1 MNAIWANAD
10 LLTDFRTARRGEG
23 AMSETITH
31 KPVMREEALA
41 ALALKPGHVVV
52 DATLGLAG
60 HAAAILPGI
69 LPGGRLIG
77 IDKDEEALALARG
90 RLEEWSSSCDL
101 VHDDFRHLER
111 VLDRCHVDGIDAAL
125 FDLGVS
131 SYQLKT
137 PERGFSFQA
146 EGPLD
151 MRMDRHG
158 FISAYDLVNTLT
170 EEELASILYK
180 FGEER
185 FSRRIAHALVAAR
198 QRSPIASTR
207 QLADVVWKATPFK
220 ARRRRLHPAT
230 RTFQA
235 LRIAVNR
242 ELEGLDEA
250 LKKAAV
256 FLNKKG
262 RLVVIAFH
270 SLEDRIVKENF
281 KALEK
286 TGRFRR
292 VAKKVARPS
301 AEELRANPRSRSAR
315 LRVIERTS

>member
-1 MNAIWANAD
+1 MSSIWASSASW
-10 LLTDFRTARRGEG
+10 TDDRTHGEEE
-23 AMSETITH
+23 AVSETIRH
-31 KPVMREEALA
+31 QPVMREEALA
-41 ALALKPGHVVV
+41 ALALKPGDVVV

-60 HAAAILPGI
+60 HAAAFLPRI

-90 RLEEWSSSCDL
+90 RLTDWSSSCDL
-101 VHDDFRHLER
+101 VHDDFRNLER
-111 VLDRCHVDGIDAAL
+111 ILDRCRVDGIDAAF

-131 SYQLKT
+131 SFQLET

-170 EEELASILYK
+170 EGELASILYK

-198 QRSPIASTR
+198 VRAPIASTR
-207 QLADVVWKATPFK
+207 QLADIVWKATPFK

-250 LKKAAV
+250 LKKMAV
-256 FLNKKG
+256 YLNKKG
-262 RLVVIAFH
+262 RCVVIAFH
-270 SLEDRIVKENF
+270 SLEDRIVKEDF

-292 VAKKVARPS
+292 VVKKVGRPS
-301 AEELRANPRSRSAR
+301 LQEIRVNPRSRSAR

>member
-1 MNAIWANAD
+1 MHSILANVA
-10 LLTDFRTARRGEG
+10 LLGDRRSDGGEG
-23 AMSETITH
+23 QMSATVTH
-31 KPVMREEALA
+31 KPVMCAEVLA
-41 ALALKPGHVVV
+41 ALALEPGEVVV
-52 DATLGLAG
+52 DATLGLGG
-60 HAAAILPGI
+60 HAAALLPEI
-69 LPGGRLIG
+69 APGGRLIG
-77 IDKDEEALALARG
+77 IDKDEEALTLARG
-90 RLEEWSSSCDL
+90 RLEQWSACCDI

-111 VLDRCHVDGIDAAL
+111 VLDRCRVDGIDAAL

-131 SYQLKT
+131 SYQLET

-185 FSRRIAHALVAAR
+185 FSRRIAHALVAIRRRA
-198 QRSPIASTR
+198 PIASTR

-242 ELEGLDEA
+242 ELESLDEA

-256 FLNKKG
+256 YLNKGG
-262 RLVVIAFH
+262 RCVVIAFH

-292 VAKKVARPS
+292 VAKKVVRP
-301 AEELRANPRSRSAR
+301 AADEVCANPRSRSAR
-315 LRVIERTS
+315 LRVIERIS

>member
-1 MNAIWANAD
+1 MCPIWANTAS
-10 LLTDFRTARRGEG
+10 LTDFRTDGGEG
-23 AMSETITH
+23 AVSETIIH

-41 ALALKPGHVVV
+41 ALNLRPGHVVV

-77 IDKDEEALALARG
+77 IDKDEEALGLARG
-90 RLEEWSSSCDL
+90 RLEEWSSSCDI

-111 VLDRCHVDGIDAAL
+111 VLDRCRVDGIDAAL

-131 SYQLKT
+131 SYQLQT

-198 QRSPIASTR
+198 RRSPIASTR

-242 ELEGLDEA
+242 ELESLDEA

-256 FLNKKG
+256 YLNKKG
-262 RLVVIAFH
+262 RCVVIAFH

-315 LRVIERTS
+315 LRVIERIS

>member
-1 MNAIWANAD
+1 MFCVWANTEF
-10 LLTDFRTARRGEG
+10 LTDHRTDGEE
-23 AMSETITH
+23 AAVSEPIIH
-31 KPVMREEALA
+31 RPVMREEVLA
-41 ALALKPGHVVV
+41 ALALKPGHVVL
-52 DATLGLAG
+52 DATVGLAG
-60 HAAAILPGI
+60 HAAAILPAV

-77 IDKDEEALALARG
+77 IDKDEEALELARG
-90 RLEEWSSSCDL
+90 RLETWSASVDL

-111 VLDRCHVDGIDAAL
+111 VLERCHVDGIDAAL

-131 SYQLKT
+131 SYQLQT
-137 PERGFSFQA
+137 AERGFSFQA
-146 EGPLD
+146 DGPLD

-185 FSRRIAHALVAAR
+185 FSRRIAAALVAAR
-198 QRSPIASTR
+198 RRSPIASTR

-250 LKKAAV
+250 LKKTAV
-256 FLNKKG
+256 YLNKKG
-262 RLVVIAFH
+262 RCVVLAFH
-270 SLEDRIVKENF
+270 SLEDRIVKEDF

-292 VAKKVARPS
+292 VAKKVARPGP
-301 AEELRANPRSRSAR
+301 AQVRTNPRSRSAR
-315 LRVIERTS
+315 LRVIERVS

>member
-1 MNAIWANAD
+1 MHSIVANVALSID
-10 LLTDFRTARRGEG
+10 RRTDGGKE
-23 AMSETITH
+23 AMSGTVTH
-31 KPVMREEALA
+31 KPVMCAEVLS
-41 ALALKPGHVVV
+41 ALALRPGQVLV
-52 DATLGLAG
+52 DATLGLGG
-60 HAAAILPGI
+60 HAVAILAEI
-69 LPGGRLIG
+69 VPGGRLIG
-77 IDKDEEALALARG
+77 IDRDEEALALARG
-90 RLEEWSSSCDL
+90 RLEGSSACCDI
-101 VHDDFRHLER
+101 VHDDFRHLDR
-111 VLDRCHVDGIDAAL
+111 ILDRCRVDGIDGAL

-131 SYQLKT
+131 SYQLET

-170 EEELASILYK
+170 QEELASILYK

-185 FSRRIAHALVAAR
+185 FSRRIAQALVGAR
-198 QRSPIASTR
+198 RRAPIASTR
-207 QLADVVWKATPFK
+207 QLADIVRKATPFK
-220 ARRRRLHPAT
+220 ARRRRIHPAT

-250 LKKAAV
+250 LKKTAV
-256 FLNKKG
+256 YLNEGG
-262 RLVVIAFH
+262 RCAVIAFH
-270 SLEDRIVKENF
+270 SLEDRVVKENF

-292 VAKKVARPS
+292 VAKKVVRPAAS
-301 AEELRANPRSRSAR
+301 ELHENPRSRSAR
-315 LRVIERTS
+315 LRVIERIS

>member
-1 MNAIWANAD
+1 MP
-10 LLTDFRTARRGEG
+10 
-23 AMSETITH
+23 ETITH
-31 KPVMREEALA
+31 QPVMREEALA
-41 ALALKPGHVVV
+41 ALNLKPGCVVQ
-52 DATLGLAG
+52 DATLGPGG
-60 HAAAILPGI
+60 HAAAILPRI

-90 RLEEWSSSCDL
+90 RLEEWLAFCDL

-111 VLDRCHVDGIDAAL
+111 VLESCRMDGIDAVL

-131 SYQLKT
+131 SHQLKT

-170 EEELASILYK
+170 EEEIASILYK

-185 FSRRIAHALVAAR
+185 FSRRIAAALVAAR
-198 QRSPIASTR
+198 VRVPIASTR
-207 QLADVVWKATPFK
+207 QLADIVWKATPFK

-250 LKKAAV
+250 LRKTAIY
-256 FLNKKG
+256 LNKKG
-262 RLVVIAFH
+262 RCVVIAFH

-292 VAKKVARPS
+292 VSRKVARPS
-301 AEELRANPRSRSAR
+301 LEEVRDNPRSRSAR
-315 LRVIERTS
+315 LRVIERIS